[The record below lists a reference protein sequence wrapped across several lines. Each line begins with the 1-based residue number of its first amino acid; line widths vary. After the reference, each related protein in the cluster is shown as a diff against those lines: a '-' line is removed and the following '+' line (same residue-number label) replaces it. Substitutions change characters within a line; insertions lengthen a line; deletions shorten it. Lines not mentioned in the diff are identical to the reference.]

1 MLLDGMFDKNA
12 RVPIMRFRREKI
24 RTLLKKVGDLNG
36 AR

>member
-12 RVPIMRFRREKI
+12 RVPHAFSTRQKI